1 MSSAELKM
9 LAKEQMRGKFWMVAI
24 ATLIVYAITGA
35 SMPVFIGFIIMGPL
49 MVGLAYYLLDF
60 VENKNSKGDQYE
72 ILFKGFTNNIA
83 TPIVAYIV
91 SSIFIFLY
99 TLLLII
105 PGIIKALAYSM
116 VSFIIAD
123 DPSIDPMEALRKS
136 EDMMRGHKMRLFYIH
151 LSFIGWYILSAITF
165 GILLIYVIPYQRL
178 TITNFYIDL
187 RGTKKIVIE
196 ENF

>member
-60 VENKNSKGDQYE
+60 VENKNSKGDEYE

>member
-1 MSSAELKM
+1 MSSSELKL
-9 LAKEQMRGKFWMVAI
+9 LAKEQMKGRFWMLAI
-24 ATLIVYAITGA
+24 ATLIIYAITGA
-35 SMPVFIGFIIMGPL
+35 SMPVFIGIIIMGPL

-60 VENKNSKGDQYE
+60 VENKNSKGDQFE
-72 ILFKGFTNNIA
+72 ILFKGFTTNIA
-83 TPIVAYIV
+83 TPIVAYVV
-91 SSIFIFLY
+91 SSIFIFLF
-99 TLLLII
+99 TLLLVI

-123 DPSIDPMEALRKS
+123 DPTIDAMEALRKS

-151 LSFIGWYILSAITF
+151 LSFIGWYILSALTF

-178 TITNFYIDL
+178 VVTNFYLDL

-196 ENF
+196 EN

>member
-1 MSSAELKM
+1 MSSSELKL
-9 LAKEQMRGKFWMVAI
+9 LAKEQMKGRFWMLAI
-24 ATLIVYAITGA
+24 ATLIIYAITGA
-35 SMPVFIGFIIMGPL
+35 SMPVFIGIIIMGPL

-60 VENKNSKGDQYE
+60 VENKNSKGDQFE
-72 ILFKGFTNNIA
+72 ILFKGFTTNIA
-83 TPIVAYIV
+83 TPIVAYVV

-99 TLLLII
+99 TLLLVI

-123 DPSIDPMEALRKS
+123 DPTIDAMEALRKS

-151 LSFIGWYILSAITF
+151 LSFIGWYILSALTF

-178 TITNFYIDL
+178 VVTNFYLDL

-196 ENF
+196 EN